1 MLASPGLCVYVTEVN
16 SESLKTVKPSLR
28 VSWNQ
33 SLQVTPAECL
43 KISGETKKHSSNE
56 GRGQQKDI
64 NERNRQ
70 DGGSHSRFPVQLWK
84 YSCATMP

>member
-1 MLASPGLCVYVTEVN
+1 MAMLALPGLGIYVTEVN
-16 SESLKTVKPSLR
+16 SESLKTVRPSLS

-43 KISGETKKHSSNE
+43 KIIEE
-56 GRGQQKDI
+56 AQQQRRQREEKDN
-64 NERNRQ
+64 NERNGK
-70 DGGSHSRFPVQLWK
+70 DGCSHSRFPVQLWK